1 MKKFVSLLIICA
13 LLLTPLAACSNPD
26 SDNQQDESVQPSSLP
41 ESSSDSEAESE
52 TEEADPFA
60 DVNYGGRSLRVLTS
74 IDTTDATNGDMFIR
88 GTGEYTGEAV
98 NDAVYER
105 NLKVSDLLGINL
117 EFVESNYNYDQ
128 VANNLKTQ
136 IQAGDNAWDV
146 IANDMRALA
155 NISSEGFLKNVY
167 DTTVLNFEKEYW
179 YSEAMNDLMFAD
191 GGMYLLVGDYFTDA
205 IASCHALYVNE
216 EMLESILGSQNYIND
231 MVFGGTWTIDEM
243 TKIVEQCYTDTD
255 GNGTSNAGDTFG
267 YICVGMWGSAIPMLL
282 GQDVTFVNKTGD
294 SVEFAFNTERSVAI
308 LDKLHSLYYSCGTL
322 TTLSNVVALQTSFA
336 NKEAVIMGYN
346 RLGDLAN
353 LREIEFPFGV
363 VPYPKFDTNQEKYN
377 TSLHDTTEI
386 GAIPSNIV
394 GSDLEF
400 VLTCLEVL
408 CRETGKT
415 VIPEY
420 YENGLKVKYADGQDD
435 AKMID
440 LIHDSICS
448 PFAVA
453 YDNTLGNFLLRNV
466 FLDPLA
472 NDSINFVSS
481 YEKYEKLAIK
491 LLNRTTEA
499 FRAVREGGN

>member
-1 MKKFVSLLIICA
+1 MKKFISWLIICS
-13 LLLTPLAACSNPD
+13 LLTSFAACSNPD
-26 SDNQQDESVQPSSLP
+26 SENQNDKNNADPSNP
-41 ESSSDSEAESE
+41 SENTETESE
-52 TEEADPFA
+52 TEEVDPFA
-60 DVNYGGRSLRVLTS
+60 GVNYGGRSLKVFTS
-74 IDTTDATNGDMFIR
+74 IDTTDATNGDAFIR

-105 NLKVSDLLGINL
+105 NMKVSDSLGINL
-117 EFVESNYNYDQ
+117 EFVEANYNYDQ
-128 VANNLKTQ
+128 VANSLKTQ
-136 IQAGDNAWDV
+136 IQAGDNAWEI

-155 NISSEGFLKNVY
+155 NISSEGFLKNIY
-167 DTTVLNFEKEYW
+167 DNSILNLDAEYW
-179 YSEAMNDLMFAD
+179 YADAMNDLMFAD

-205 IASCHALYVNE
+205 LASCHALYVNE
-216 EMLESILGSQNYIND
+216 EQLDNIFGSQNYVND

-243 TKIVEQCYTDTD
+243 TKIVEQCYNDTD
-255 GNGTSNAGDTFG
+255 GNGEKNEGDMFG

-282 GQDVTFVNKTGD
+282 GQDVTFVNKAGD

-308 LDKLHSLYYSCGTL
+308 LDKLHDLYYSNGTL
-322 TTLSNVVALQTSFA
+322 TTLANVTALQTNFA
-336 NKEAVIMGYN
+336 NQKAVIMGYN

-363 VPYPKFDTNQEKYN
+363 VPYPKFDTAQEKYN

-408 CRETGKT
+408 CRETGKS

-440 LIHDSICS
+440 IIHDSICS

-453 YDNTLGNFLLRNV
+453 YDSTLGNFLLRNV

-472 NDSINFVSS
+472 NNSVNFASS
-481 YEKYEKLAIK
+481 YSKFEKLAIK
-491 LLNRTTEA
+491 LLDRTTEA
-499 FRAVREGGN
+499 FKSVRESGN